1 MIVAAHIDCVT
12 IAIHLRNI
20 ALRLPGTLKKYKI
33 GKKKLCLVSTQI
45 LGSVLGT
52 FGEKLAL
59 FTPNFL
65 VTLKKIGLYLDSASD
80 EF

>member
-1 MIVAAHIDCVT
+1 MT
-12 IAIHLRNI
+12 IAIHFRNI
-20 ALRLPGTLKKYKI
+20 ALQLSGTFKKYKI
-33 GKKKLCLVSTQI
+33 GKKKLCLVLAQI
-45 LGSVLGT
+45 LGCVLGT

-59 FTPNFL
+59 FTPHFL